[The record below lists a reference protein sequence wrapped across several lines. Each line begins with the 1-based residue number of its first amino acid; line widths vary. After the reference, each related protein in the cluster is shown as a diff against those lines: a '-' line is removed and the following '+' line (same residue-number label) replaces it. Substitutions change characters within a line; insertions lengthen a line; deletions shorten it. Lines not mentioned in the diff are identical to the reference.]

1 MGKKN
6 KLNLSELKFNKTVRE
21 VIQSKFPDLTS
32 SDFTRKAGEWFRLG
46 AQRYKRRSIYKFQVY
61 QNLISLLHGYSNF
74 YRNSKRIIPARILTL
89 QAY

>member
-21 VIQSKFPDLTS
+21 AIQSKFPDVTS

-46 AQRYKRRSIYKFQVY
+46 AQRYKRRSNKLTPALETEINQYTADYIKKVF
-61 QNLISLLHGYSNF
+61 ISF
-74 YRNSKRIIPARILTL
+74 RCIKI
-89 QAY
+89 